1 MAKVTYDANIY
12 IRYKRQPLPHGF
24 YMSAVVLQEL
34 VAGANGAAAIKE
46 LERTRHEYRQS
57 NRLLVPTEED
67 WWQAG
72 LVINSLQRG
81 RRSKKTGKIPKISV
95 AEKYRII
102 NDVLIARTAK
112 RAGVAVVTDNVA
124 DFIKIR
130 NFCDVKVIS
139 GSKYFSSHRDSHDR

>member
-1 MAKVTYDANIY
+1 MAKVTYDTNIF
-12 IRYKRQPLPHGF
+12 IRYKQSHPRDI

-34 VAGANGAAAIKE
+34 VAGADDASRIKDF
-46 LERTRHEYRQS
+46 ERSRHEYRKL

-72 LVINSLQRG
+72 LVLNALQRG

-95 AEKYRII
+95 AERYRII

-112 RAGVAVVTDNVA
+112 RAGVTVVTDNVN
-124 DFIKIR
+124 DFLKIR
-130 NFCDVKVIS
+130 NFCDVKIIS
-139 GSKYFSSHRDSHDR
+139 GSKYFSRS

>member
-1 MAKVTYDANIY
+1 MAKVTYDTNIF
-12 IRYKRQPLPHGF
+12 IRYKQSHPRDI

-34 VAGANGAAAIKE
+34 VAGADDASRIKDF
-46 LERTRHEYRQS
+46 ERSRHEYRKL

-72 LVINSLQRG
+72 LALNALQRG

-95 AEKYRII
+95 AERYRII

-112 RAGVAVVTDNVA
+112 RAGVTVVTDNVN
-124 DFIKIR
+124 DFLKIR
-130 NFCDVKVIS
+130 NFCDVKIIS
-139 GSKYFSSHRDSHDR
+139 GSKYFSSS